1 MFNKLLLSI
10 LTSVTFVGSSC
21 SLVSIKGPLD
31 IEPRLIEEIEGVWS
45 GPEGE
50 IFWVKNYGENKV
62 KIGGL
67 EWDQGNDQW
76 ILHQDNLILAHDI
89 FYSETDMAGGLIFVD
104 INFFESN
111 RDRENQFIF
120 GKCLLSDSNLV
131 VWIPDQKSI
140 NKLIESGEI
149 KGKVKSSDTEILD
162 SVAKLIEKV
171 KEQEGTNLPDLFRYK
186 EPVIYKKIAEIPKGR
201 L

>member
-45 GPEGE
+45 GPEEGV
-50 IFWVKNYGENKV
+50 FWVKNYGENKV

-67 EWDQGNDQW
+67 EWDNDQW
-76 ILHQDNLILAHDI
+76 ILHQANLILAHDI
-89 FYSETDMAGGLIFVD
+89 FDSETDMAGGLIFVD
-104 INFFESN
+104 MNFFEPD

-186 EPVIYKKIAEIPKGR
+186 EPVIYKKIAEVPQR
-201 L
+201 